1 MTAAWQVPA
10 HQETIKTVAAPR
22 GVGMSSYAF
31 GPFLLDAD
39 ERWLARDG
47 RRVAVPGKAWQILL
61 LLVEARGRL
70 VAHETLRARL
80 WPDTVVEERT
90 LTVHVS
96 TLRKSLGPG
105 PAGGY
110 FETVAREGYRL
121 AVPVHV
127 LPPANAPRQAIGGPP
142 AAALGTLAVKPF
154 STRTVADADSYI
166 GVGIA
171 DAVST
176 ALGAV
181 PGLTVWPIDAM
192 EDRSGARDAIE
203 ACRALGVGH
212 LLEGTVQRSADGLEV
227 LASLVEV
234 ESGRRR
240 WSERFERP
248 HGEGAALQDAIASW
262 AANSL
267 PQAPAVGY
275 RLHSYRPRTSEAYL
289 LQLQARAN
297 LKPFMR
303 LPLLKALSL
312 FEQAV
317 AIDPDYAM
325 AHAGLASTYL
335 RMSSTALL
343 RPLPVDEAMPMA
355 RQAAERA
362 LALDESLAEAW
373 AVLGRVK
380 MEYDWDWDAAE
391 ADLTHAVAL
400 NASSVE
406 ALAATA
412 EFLSV
417 MGRHDEA
424 IETMEQARRL
434 DPRSVEM
441 LQHLGI
447 VYWMAGK
454 AEQAL
459 EVVAESLAIVPE
471 LPRGHYGR
479 MLILDQLG
487 RHDEAMVE
495 RLATLRGLSVAQGLA
510 EHVEALAKSQGW
522 RAAMEAWIGL
532 LERTNRWEGAAMQW
546 MAAGEPSR
554 ALDAL
559 EHCVKARTTYLGFTG
574 QSPCFRSLQGD
585 ARFQG
590 VLRALKLEGRIGGA
604 YGAI

>member
-1 MTAAWQVPA
+1 MAV
-10 HQETIKTVAAPR
+10 
-22 GVGMSSYAF
+22 YAF
-31 GPFLLDAD
+31 GPFVLDSA
-39 ERWLARDG
+39 ERWLTRDG
-47 RRVAVPGKAWQILL
+47 RRIAVPGKAWQILL

-70 VAHETLRARL
+70 VAHETLRAKL
-80 WPDTVVEERT
+80 WPDIIVEERT

-105 PAGGY
+105 PAGGF

-121 AVPVHV
+121 SVPVRIQATAQPSPV
-127 LPPANAPRQAIGGPP
+127 VTRPPPPAEVR
-142 AAALGTLAVKPF
+142 TLAVKAF
-154 STRTVADADSYI
+154 STRTAADADTYI

-176 ALGAV
+176 VLGAV

-192 EDRSGARDAIE
+192 QDLTTASDTVE
-203 ACRALGVGH
+203 ACRALGVSV
-212 LLEGTVQRSADGLEV
+212 LLDGTVQRSADRLEIAAR
-227 LASLVEV
+227 LIDV
-234 ESGRRR
+234 ESGRTQ
-240 WSERFERP
+240 WSERFEQT
-248 HGEGAALQDAIASW
+248 HGDSAALQDAIATW
-262 AANSL
+262 AASTL
-267 PQAPAVGY
+267 PQVPAAEH
-275 RLHSYRPRTSEAYL
+275 RLTSYRPRTAEAYF

-317 AIDPDYAM
+317 TIDPNYAM
-325 AHAGLASTYL
+325 AYAGVASTYL

-355 RQAAERA
+355 RRSAERA
-362 LALDESLAEAW
+362 LAIDEGLAEAW

-380 MEYDWDWDAAE
+380 MEYDWDWDGAE
-391 ADLTHAVAL
+391 ADLTHAIAL
-400 NASSVE
+400 NGSSVE
-406 ALAATA
+406 ALAATG

-434 DPRSVEM
+434 DPRSVET

-447 VYWMAGK
+447 VYWMADK

-459 EVVAESLAIVPE
+459 EVVAESLDIVPE
-471 LPRGHYGR
+471 SPRGHYGR
-479 MLILDQLG
+479 MLIFDQLG
-487 RHDEAMVE
+487 RRDEAMVE

-522 RAAMEAWIGL
+522 RAAMEVWIGL

-574 QSPCFRSLQGD
+574 QSPCFRSLHGD
-585 ARFQG
+585 PRFQAI
-590 VLRALKLEGRIGGA
+590 LRALNLEGRIGGA
-604 YGAI
+604 RGAIS

>member
-1 MTAAWQVPA
+1 
-10 HQETIKTVAAPR
+10 
-22 GVGMSSYAF
+22 MSIYAF
-31 GPFLLDAD
+31 GPFVLDPR
-39 ERWLARDG
+39 ERRLTRDG

-61 LLVEARGRL
+61 LLAEARGRL

-80 WPDTVVEERT
+80 WPDIVVEERT

-96 TLRKSLGPG
+96 TLRKSLGSS
-105 PAGGY
+105 ADGGY
-110 FETVAREGYRL
+110 IETVAREGYRL
-121 AVPVHV
+121 AVPVRLV
-127 LPPANAPRQAIGGPP
+127 SDIEATAPLLDNAPPIELR
-142 AAALGTLAVKPF
+142 TLAVKPF
-154 STRTVADADSYI
+154 ATRTLVDADSYL

-192 EDRSGARDAIE
+192 ENVAGAPDTAE
-203 ACRALGVGH
+203 ACRTLGVKH
-212 LLEGTVQRSADGLEV
+212 LLEGVVLRSAERLEISAR
-227 LASLVEV
+227 LIDV
-234 ESGRRR
+234 ESGRTQ
-240 WSERFERP
+240 WSERFEQA
-248 HGEGAALQDAIASW
+248 HGDSVALQDAVASW
-262 AANSL
+262 AAATL
-267 PQAPAVGY
+267 PRAQAIDHPVQ
-275 RLHSYRPRTSEAYL
+275 SYRPRTAEAYF
-289 LQLQARAN
+289 LQIQARAN
-297 LKPFMR
+297 LKPFTR

-317 AIDPDYAM
+317 ALDADYAL

-355 RQAAERA
+355 RRAAERA
-362 LALDESLAEAW
+362 LALDEGLAEAW

-380 MEYDWDWDAAE
+380 MEYDWDWDGAE
-391 ADLTHAVAL
+391 ADLTHALAL

-406 ALAATA
+406 ALAATG

-454 AEQAL
+454 PEQAL
-459 EVVAESLAIVPE
+459 EAVTESLTIVPDS
-471 LPRGHYGR
+471 PRGHYGR

-487 RHDEAMVE
+487 RRDEAMVE

-510 EHVEALAKSQGW
+510 EHVESLAGSQGW

-574 QSPCFRSLQGD
+574 QSPCFRALHGNP
-585 ARFQG
+585 RFHG
-590 VLRALKLEGRIGGA
+590 VLRALKLEGRPGIAQGVG
-604 YGAI
+604 